1 MTVRELLTLIAPSE
15 RIFIKPSGNK
25 TYFEGKASA
34 APESLMETKV
44 LEIGARTRDD
54 DDIAL
59 AVWVEH
65 EETWDLMVEGIPDF
79 QEFPD
84 MADACYLQST
94 IDPVFFKQDTLNT
107 IERKRKQ
114 RMVRYWNERKN
125 PMSMPEIVQRWIED
139 QEKRNWLKEDRVD
152 EAPSRMEIIPD
163 DELVVDDGEPSAEAI
178 ETKVGEY
185 LLEDQ
190 SSVGAEDFSDAMADL
205 EDIITSL
212 EGMKIDET

>member
-1 MTVRELLTLIAPSE
+1 MTVREILTLIAPSK

-25 TYFEGKASA
+25 IYFEGKAST

-44 LEIGARTRDD
+44 LEIGARMRDD
-54 DDIAL
+54 DDLAL
-59 AVWVEH
+59 GIWVEH
-65 EETWDLMVEGIPDF
+65 EETWDLMIEGYSDF

-84 MADACYLQST
+84 IADACYLQST
-94 IDPVFFKQDTLNT
+94 IDPVFFKQDALNA
-107 IERKRKQ
+107 IERNRKQ

-125 PMSMPEIVQRWIED
+125 PIRMPEIVRKWIED
-139 QEKRNWLKEDRVD
+139 QGLKEDRVD
-152 EAPSRMEIIPD
+152 EPPSRMEVIPD

-185 LLEDQ
+185 LLEDP

-212 EGMKIDET
+212 EGLKIDEA